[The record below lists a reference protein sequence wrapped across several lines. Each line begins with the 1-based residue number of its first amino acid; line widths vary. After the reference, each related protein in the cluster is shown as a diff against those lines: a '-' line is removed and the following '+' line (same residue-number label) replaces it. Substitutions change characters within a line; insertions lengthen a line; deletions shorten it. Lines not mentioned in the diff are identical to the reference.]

1 MYGKEFAAALAE
13 RTGLN
18 EADADKFMR
27 EILGLL
33 TETWCSGRSVSIRGF
48 GDFFLRGK
56 SEQEKG
62 LNFRTMAPHPLPAYV
77 PAFRISRKARLYIS
91 EQLRSRQED

>member
-13 RTGLN
+13 RTGLS
-18 EADADKFMR
+18 EADADKFMK

-56 SEQEKG
+56 SEQEK
-62 LNFRTMAPHPLPAYV
+62 FRTMTPHPLPAYV